1 MDAPLRVAP
10 LLRSDAPA
18 ALSFDDVAGVERQ
31 VPVLPDRFK
40 LTVIFG
46 VQPA

>member
-1 MDAPLRVAP
+1 
-10 LLRSDAPA
+10 LLLSDAPT
-18 ALSFDDVAGVERQ
+18 ALSFDDVAGVESQ
-31 VPVLPDRFK
+31 VFVLPNRSK